1 MGGLGGWVG
10 VRRWVT
16 CDGDEIIDLL
26 GVIIAAS
33 LAVVVGGATG
43 GKQGAL
49 PRWAGGGGA
58 GIVLSCGPSF
68 CQPHPFDGG
77 AFTLVHGRPS
87 QSQR

>member
-1 MGGLGGWVG
+1 MG

-33 LAVVVGGATG
+33 LAVVVVGGRLVG
-43 GKQGAL
+43 NKGRCGA
-49 PRWAGGGGA
+49 GGGA

-68 CQPHPFDGG
+68 CQSHPFDGG